1 MLVLEAMKLARE
13 KHVLFDFEGS
23 TERGIANHYKQ
34 FGSSPVK
41 YFSVERY
48 YKPLFR
54 LAIWFQKLRE
64 LRFR

>member
-1 MLVLEAMKLARE
+1 MLEYSFRFQLLLLVLI
-13 KHVLFDFEGS
+13 D
-23 TERGIANHYKQ
+23 RGIANHYKQ
-34 FGSSPVK
+34 FGSSPVR